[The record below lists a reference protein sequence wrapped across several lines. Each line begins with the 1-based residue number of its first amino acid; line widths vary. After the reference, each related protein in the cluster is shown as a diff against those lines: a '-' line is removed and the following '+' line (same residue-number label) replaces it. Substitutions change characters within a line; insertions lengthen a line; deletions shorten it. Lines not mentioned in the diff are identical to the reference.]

1 MRRLK
6 NRRRRNHSVTWR
18 FLLNRA
24 RRSVPFW
31 KKKVES
37 LTEQLSFVKSELFN
51 AYAEIM
57 KLRSKAVFD
66 RSVRVFANDYV
77 GGSLENRKDG

>member
-37 LTEQLSFVKSELFN
+37 LTEQLSFVKTELFN
-51 AYAEIM
+51 SYVEIM

-66 RSVRVFANDYV
+66 RSVHEKARF
-77 GGSLENRKDG
+77 SIESEKEK